1 MHDGLRAA
9 NKERELT
16 PTNFIAAKET
26 NMKSYRDMS
35 IGTKLV
41 IILVAIVLLAFF
53 ILTFFISRH
62 TTGVFE
68 EQTLEQ
74 LTARV
79 QLVKDMVETYDSSL
93 QHNADR
99 LSNVFTSYYP
109 ETITISPTKKIRIG
123 ETDTPTLMAG
133 NNVINLH
140 FERIDAFTGI
150 SGAVAT
156 IFARREDDTFV
167 RIATSLK
174 KQDGSRAIGTILG
187 QEHPGYKKVI
197 LGESYTGKATL
208 FNKDY
213 MTKYVPIKD
222 GAGRVIGIF
231 FIGVDFTENLRILKD
246 KIRSL
251 KVGESGYLYVLDAKT
266 GLTYGGLV
274 VHPFREGQNILDS
287 KGSNGREFVKEMLEK
302 KSGVIR
308 YPWLN
313 AEEKEGRP
321 RDKIVVYTSYDNWN
335 WVIAAG
341 IYAADLSAAT
351 TNIRNYLL
359 LASALVVVVLIV
371 AIYFLSLRLI
381 RRPVQRTLEYVTQI
395 SSGDLTQQI
404 QVDRQDEFGRIFDA
418 MNKMVENLSEHAKNA
433 ERIALGDLHVA
444 VRILSEKDVLGKSM
458 SSMVE
463 TLSNHAQVAELISN
477 GDVTRTVKVLSENDS
492 LGKSLAKMVEKLQK
506 VVTDVKAA
514 AENVA
519 AGSQQLSSSAEQLSQ
534 GNTEQASSAEEA
546 SSSVEQM
553 NATIKQN
560 ADNASQTEKIA
571 LKSSADA
578 LQSSRAVSET
588 VSAMKEIASRIS
600 IVEEIARQTNLLAL
614 NAAIEAARAGEHG
627 RGFAVVASEVRKLAE
642 RSQVAAGEI
651 SKLSTISVQVAET
664 AGAMLAK
671 LVPDIQKTA
680 ELVQEI
686 SAASKEQTTGADQI
700 NGAIQQ
706 LNQVIQQNAGA
717 AEEMSS
723 TAEELSSQSEQLQS
737 TIAFFKVAA
746 GKEEA
751 TNHETRQLVP
761 PDRPLTGV
769 YPPVRPLKLAGAK
782 ISLENYDAIDCFRDG
797 EFERF

>member
-1 MHDGLRAA
+1 M
-9 NKERELT
+9 
-16 PTNFIAAKET
+16 
-26 NMKSYRDMS
+26 MSYRDMS

-41 IILVAIVLLAFF
+41 IILVAIVSLSFF
-53 ILTFFISRH
+53 ILTFFVSRH

-74 LTARV
+74 LTSRV
-79 QLVKDMVETYDSSL
+79 QLVKDMVETYDSNL
-93 QHNADR
+93 QHNADM

-109 ETITISPTKKIRIG
+109 EKITIAPTKKIRIG
-123 ETDTPTLMAG
+123 ETDTPTLLAG
-133 NNVINLH
+133 NSVINLH
-140 FERIDAFTGI
+140 FERIDAFTRI
-150 SGAVAT
+150 TGAVAT
-156 IFARREDDTFV
+156 IFARRDDDTFV
-167 RIATSLK
+167 RVATSLK

-187 QEHPGYKKVI
+187 QEHPGYKKLI
-197 LGESYTGKATL
+197 QGESYTGKATL

-222 GAGRVIGIF
+222 SAGRVIGIF
-231 FIGVDFTENLRILKD
+231 FIGVDFTENLRGLKD

-266 GLTYGGLV
+266 GPTYGNLV
-274 VHPFREGQNILDS
+274 VHPFKEGQNILDS
-287 KGSNGREFVKEMLEK
+287 KDSNGREFIKEMLEK
-302 KSGVIR
+302 KNGIIR

-313 AEEKEGRP
+313 TEAKEIHP
-321 RDKIVVYTSYDNWN
+321 RDKIVVYTSHDNWN
-335 WVIAAG
+335 WVIGAG
-341 IYAADLSAAT
+341 IYAADMSAVTAK
-351 TNIRNYLL
+351 IRNYLL
-359 LASALVVVVLIV
+359 LASALVVVALIA
-371 AIYFLSLRLI
+371 AIYLLSLRLI
-381 RRPVQRTLEYVTQI
+381 RRPVKRTLDYVTQI

-404 QVDRQDEFGRIFDA
+404 QIDRHDEFGRIFDA
-418 MNKMVENLSEHAKNA
+418 MKKMVENLSDHAKNA
-433 ERIALGDLHVA
+433 ERIALGDLNVK
-444 VRILSEKDVLGKSM
+444 VRVLSEKDVLGKSM
-458 SSMVE
+458 NSMVE
-463 TLSNHAQVAELISN
+463 TLSSHAQVAEMISN

-492 LGKSLAKMVEKLQK
+492 LGKSLAKMVEKLHR

-519 AGSQQLSSSAEQLSQ
+519 SGSQQLSASAEQLSQ

-546 SSSVEQM
+546 SSSVEQI

-578 LQSSRAVSET
+578 LESAKAVSET
-588 VSAMKEIASRIS
+588 VVAMKEIASRIS
-600 IVEEIARQTNLLAL
+600 IIEEIARQTNLLAL

-627 RGFAVVASEVRKLAE
+627 KGFAVVASEVRKLAE
-642 RSQVAAGEI
+642 RSQVAATEI
-651 SKLSTISVQVAET
+651 SKLSTISVHVAET

-680 ELVQEI
+680 ALVQEI

-723 TAEELSSQSEQLQS
+723 TAEELSSQSEQLQG
-737 TIAFFKVAA
+737 TIAFFKVARVN
-746 GKEEA
+746 EEVA
-751 TNHETRQLVP
+751 HHEARPLVTA
-761 PDRPLTGV
+761 DRPFTKV
-769 YPPVRPLKLAGAK
+769 YAPVRPPKLAGAK
-782 ISLENYDAIDCFRDG
+782 ISLESYDTPDFRDK